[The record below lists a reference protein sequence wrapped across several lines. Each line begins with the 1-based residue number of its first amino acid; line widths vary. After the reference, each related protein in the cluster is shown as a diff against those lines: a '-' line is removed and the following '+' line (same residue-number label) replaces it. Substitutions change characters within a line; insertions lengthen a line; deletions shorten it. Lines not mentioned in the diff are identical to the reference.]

1 MKDNMRNPILATV
14 LSLVLG
20 GGVALADQG
29 ASANANLD
37 TKSNVSANATVG
49 TNIAPPTPTQMD
61 VFFDTDSSQLTYA
74 NDTELKKLAAWA
86 KCKKANVIRLEG
98 HADPRGTIDHNTKL
112 SADRAKAVTDR
123 LIELGTPKDRIVVT
137 VYGELGQKRS
147 TFAEDRRV
155 SAMPTKETAIVG
167 TR

>member
-1 MKDNMRNPILATV
+1 MKDNMRYPILATT

-20 GGVALADQG
+20 GGLALADT
-29 ASANANLD
+29 A
-37 TKSNVSANATVG
+37 TNV
-49 TNIAPPTPTQMD
+49 APPQPTQMD

-86 KCKKANVIRLEG
+86 KCKKTNVIKLEG
-98 HADPRGTIDHNTKL
+98 HADPRGTVEHNTEL
-112 SADRAKAVTDR
+112 SADRAKAVTDK
-123 LIELGTPKDRIVVT
+123 LIELGAPKDRIVVT
-137 VYGELGQKRS
+137 LYGELGDRRD

-155 SAMPTKETAIVG
+155 TAMPSKEPAIVG